1 MDGESVRFE
10 MEEIL
15 DSYVQIIYNISYHM
29 WSVAAA
35 ESPEPHLGQM
45 YVYLFNTV

>member
-15 DSYVQIIYNISYHM
+15 DSYVQIMYNISYHI
-29 WSVAAA
+29 AAA